1 MHKYVSLT
9 QDMLKSNFTG
19 LIPNPEEGDTF
30 DEYLFGVAR
39 AHEYVMSLQWLL
51 EFHPKDNA
59 NVIREVIDLMFEGAV
74 TGGRDW
80 NEYFSDKKFPKE
92 PLTSY
97 VGPDEGFSHGVNTA
111 EGEPISFERGLCA
124 SHSFRTSI
132 SHRSV

>member
-9 QDMLKSNFTG
+9 QKMLKNNFTG

-51 EFHPKDNA
+51 EFHPKENGE
-59 NVIREVIDLMFEGAV
+59 VIREVIDLMFEGAV

-80 NEYFSDKKFPKE
+80 NEYFSDGKFPKE
-92 PLTSY
+92 PLVSY
-97 VGPDEGFSHGVNTA
+97 AGPDEGFSHGVNTA
-111 EGEPISFERGLCA
+111 EGMLHRTLCKHF
-124 SHSFRTSI
+124 HSF
-132 SHRSV
+132 